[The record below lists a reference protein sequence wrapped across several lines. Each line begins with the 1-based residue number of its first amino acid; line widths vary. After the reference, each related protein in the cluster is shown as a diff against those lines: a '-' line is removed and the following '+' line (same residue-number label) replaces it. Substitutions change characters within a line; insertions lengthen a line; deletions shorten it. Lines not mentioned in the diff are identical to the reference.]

1 MPLETLLKGEIKN
14 WSENILFSERVNEH
28 NFYSIRNVKDEWN
41 KFQNNEIV
49 NFYKFWDLI
58 IFQSWYEANF

>member
-1 MPLETLLKGEIKN
+1 MEVLLKGEIKQ

-28 NFYSIRNVKDEWN
+28 NFYSIKKIKDEWN
-41 KFQNNEIV
+41 NFQNNKIV

-58 IFQSWYEANF
+58 IFQKLV